1 MIIKMISKIG
11 LWINCAR
18 PKTLAASIAPVLVGG
33 AMAYGDGA
41 MSWLTFVVTLFSAI
55 FIQVGT
61 NFANDYYDHIKGSDT
76 EGRVGPNR
84 GIHTGA
90 VSLSEMRIAYIIA
103 FALAML
109 LGVFLVL
116 KGGLPILVIGV
127 ISVICGFFYTAGPFP
142 LAYVGLGDI
151 FVLIFFG
158 PVATAGTYF
167 LQRGEINPNVIIAGL
182 ATGLLAVAILAV
194 NNFRD
199 YESDKAVRKNTLVV
213 RIGRSFGIYEYA
225 FCLLIA
231 LAIPIYLS
239 FANSHRLGCLLSLIT
254 FPMAITMIRRI
265 ASRPAPEI
273 LNNLLA
279 GTGKLLISFSL
290 LFTIGWL
297 IGK

>member
-1 MIIKMISKIG
+1 MITKIG

-41 MSWLTFVVTLFSAI
+41 MSWLTFVVTLLSAI
-55 FIQVGT
+55 FIQIGT
-61 NFANDYYDHIKGSDT
+61 NFANDYYDYINGSDT
-76 EGRVGPNR
+76 EGRVGPIR
-84 GIHTGA
+84 GMHTGE
-90 VSLSEMRIAYIIA
+90 VTLSQMKVAFVIA
-103 FALAML
+103 FALAIL

-116 KGGLPILVIGV
+116 KGGLPILVIGIV
-127 ISVICGFFYTAGPFP
+127 SVICGYLYTAGPFP

-182 ATGLLAVAILAV
+182 ATGLLAVAILTV
-194 NNFRD
+194 NNYRD

-225 FCLLIA
+225 FCLLVA
-231 LAIPIYLS
+231 SSIPIYLC
-239 FANSHRLGCLLSLIT
+239 FVNSHRLGCLLSLIT
-254 FPMAITMIRRI
+254 LPMAIMMIRRI
-265 ASRPAPEI
+265 ALRPGPEI

-279 GTGKLLISFSL
+279 GTGKLLILFSL
-290 LFTIGWL
+290 LFAIGWL